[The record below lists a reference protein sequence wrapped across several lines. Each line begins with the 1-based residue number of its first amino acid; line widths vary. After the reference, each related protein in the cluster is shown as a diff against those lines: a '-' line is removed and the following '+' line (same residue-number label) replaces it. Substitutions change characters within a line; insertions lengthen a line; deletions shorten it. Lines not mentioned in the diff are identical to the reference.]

1 MTAAVDKQ
9 SLDHFFIEIQS
20 ASSLDTQNDGLSA
33 VKERQIFAHR
43 VSREAESLADLERAL
58 PAFMQNLNVFK
69 RFRSNQLGFPLLEET
84 PNLTVSTFSYR
95 HVL

>member
-58 PAFMQNLNVFK
+58 PAFMQELNVFQL
-69 RFRSNQLGFPLLEET
+69 FRSNHLGFPLLEE
-84 PNLTVSTFSYR
+84 PLILPVSTTSFR

>member
-9 SLDHFFIEIQS
+9 ALDHFFIGIQS

-33 VKERQIFAHR
+33 IKERQIFAHR
-43 VSREAESLADLERAL
+43 VSREAEPLADLERAL
-58 PAFMQNLNVFK
+58 PAFMQELNVFQL
-69 RFRSNQLGFPLLEET
+69 FRSNHHGFLLLEET
-84 PNLTVSTFSYR
+84 PILPASKSSYR

>member
-58 PAFMQNLNVFK
+58 PAFMQKLNVFQL
-69 RFRSNQLGFPLLEET
+69 FRSNHLEFPLLEET
-84 PNLTVSTFSYR
+84 LILPVSTSSYR

>member
-58 PAFMQNLNVFK
+58 PAFMQELNVFQ
-69 RFRSNQLGFPLLEET
+69 RFRSNHLGFPLLEET
-84 PNLTVSTFSYR
+84 PILPVSTFSYR